1 MLFVGIGGL
10 WFIPTFHNITKLS
23 PFLGALCVLSV
34 LWIVNEIFNHRLYN
48 VNKMTERRMPQ
59 ALQYGVLQMIL
70 YVMGLMLAVGVVEE
84 TGAVRWLADHCD
96 AYIHNIWVMGALA
109 GLVSSSLDNFATAL
123 SFFSLHTVE
132 EVIPTGDAY
141 QASFAVN
148 GYYWKVIAYCAAL
161 TGNVLAIGSMSG
173 VALLKMERMPMMWYL
188 KNVGIKAL
196 AGWALGLVIMV
207 CTALWL

>member
-1 MLFVGIGGL
+1 
-10 WFIPTFHNITKLS
+10 
-23 PFLGALCVLSV
+23 
-34 LWIVNEIFNHRLYN
+34 
-48 VNKMTERRMPQ
+48 
-59 ALQYGVLQMIL
+59 
-70 YVMGLMLAVGVVEE
+70 
-84 TGAVRWLADHCD
+84 
-96 AYIHNIWVMGALA
+96 MGALA

-196 AGWALGLVIMV
+196 VGWAMGLLVMV
-207 CTALWL
+207 FTTLWL